1 MGLGPGASGFENAGE
16 VEVVDQRPTVV
27 DLVDESI
34 QSASEIDDGGS
45 GAGLQVAPDLCDGR
59 KVAQGV
65 DGGGHLTHIHVL
77 DIRVNG
83 GDHGH

>member
-1 MGLGPGASGFENAGE
+1 MIGQGEGQFPLSLMGLGPGASGFENAGE

-45 GAGLQVAPDLCDGR
+45 GAVSR
-59 KVAQGV
+59 
-65 DGGGHLTHIHVL
+65 
-77 DIRVNG
+77 
-83 GDHGH
+83 